1 MRFLNPPITEAILD
15 ITVNLRDDFNYEEL
29 LKFHENVKDSFPTLQ
44 KRIALQGGVEINL
57 ENPDEI
63 NSQLFSI
70 SNKPEGYIFISD
82 DQKRIIQARL
92 NGFTFSKL
100 KPYES
105 WESFYGEA
113 YQLWQ
118 NYVQVTSP
126 IEVVRLA
133 LRYVNQIMIP
143 VIENNNIELRDYV
156 KTLPEISSNLSAVME
171 GYFMQVIIAHPE
183 YQPSKAIINQTIGQV
198 TENDKGEKA
207 VPLIF
212 DIDVF
217 QQVNLYH
224 SDDEIKRIFELNL
237 RGFRDKIF
245 FNSITDKTEELFK

>member
-15 ITVNLRDDFNYEEL
+15 ITVNVHDNFNQEEL
-29 LKFHENVKDSFPTLQ
+29 LKFHESIKDSFPNIQ
-44 KRIALQGGVEINL
+44 KRMALQGGFEFNL

-63 NSQLFSI
+63 NSQLFSL

-92 NGFTFSKL
+92 NGFTFSRL

-118 NYVQVTSP
+118 KYAQITSP
-126 IEVVRLA
+126 TEVVRLA

-143 VIENNNIELRDYV
+143 ATGTIELKDYV
-156 KTLPEISSNLSAVME
+156 KTLPEISNNLSVVME
-171 GYFMQVIIAHPE
+171 SYFMQIVVAHSD
-183 YQPSKAIINQTIGQV
+183 YQPSRAIINQTIGQIS
-198 TENDKGEKA
+198 ENEKGEK
-207 VPLIF
+207 VYPLIF

-217 QQVNLYH
+217 QQVNL
-224 SDDEIKRIFELNL
+224 DPDDDLIKNIFEVNLRTFRDEI
-237 RGFRDKIF
+237 F
-245 FNSITDKTEELFK
+245 FKSITQKTQELFK

>member
-15 ITVNLRDDFNYEEL
+15 ITVNLHDNFNYEEL
-29 LKFHENVKDSFPTLQ
+29 LKFHENIKDSFPTLQ
-44 KRIALQGGVEINL
+44 KRMALQGGFEFNL

-63 NSQLFSI
+63 NSQLFSV
-70 SNKPEGYIFISD
+70 SNKPKGYIFISHD
-82 DQKRIIQARL
+82 HKRIIQARL
-92 NGFTFSKL
+92 NGFTFSRL

-118 NYVQVTSP
+118 QYAQITSP
-126 IEVVRLA
+126 TEVVRLA

-143 VIENNNIELRDYV
+143 ATGTIELKDYV
-156 KTLPEISSNLSAVME
+156 KTLPEISSNLSVVME
-171 GYFMQVIIAHPE
+171 GYFMQVIVAHPE
-183 YQPSKAIINQTIGQV
+183 YQPSRAIINQTIGQV

-217 QQVNLYH
+217 QQVNLHH
-224 SDDEIKRIFELNL
+224 SDDEIKKVFELNL
-237 RGFRDKIF
+237 RCFRDEIF
-245 FNSITDKTEELFK
+245 FKSIADKTEELFK